1 MGISGEDELSEMVR
15 DFLESDSTFISAA
28 GNNNYN
34 EHSCDDE
41 PHQVEIVEDHQ
52 LSLQEILENA
62 TEAETEILGKIMSYW
77 RKEAAGMKME
87 PKELRK
93 WMVSRLRMD
102 GYDASLC
109 KTFRVKTSSRS
120 SSALKFG
127 GDYEY
132 IDVMMKRSESEREQ
146 LRVIV
151 DTNLRSQFE
160 VARPTEAYK
169 ELSSFLPCIFVGTEH
184 RLQTII
190 SLLCEAAK
198 QSLKESGLHVPPW
211 RKATYMQSKCMI
223 GILSSTARPWR
234 HSSHSPSSQMGV
246 VGVTGRGKRRGPLGP
261 SVDQGL
267 SGVVSI
273 LGVIGRLGFWG

>member
-1 MGISGEDELSEMVR
+1 MDISGEDDELSEMVR
-15 DFLESDSTFISAA
+15 DFLEPDSSFISAA
-28 GNNNYN
+28 GYNDYN
-34 EHSCDDE
+34 ENSSDDQ
-41 PHQVEIVEDHQ
+41 PHQVEEHQ

-62 TEAETEILGKIMSYW
+62 TEAETEILEKIMSYW
-77 RKEAAGMKME
+77 REAEEIKME

-109 KTFRVKTSSRS
+109 KTYGVKTSARS
-120 SSALKFG
+120 SAFKFT

-132 IDVMMKRSESEREQ
+132 IDVMMKSSESEREQ

-151 DTNLRSQFE
+151 ETDLRSQFE

-184 RLQTII
+184 RLHTII

-198 QSLKESGLHVPPW
+198 QSLKLPTCNPNGSP
-211 RKATYMQSKCMI
+211 KIATK
-223 GILSSTARPWR
+223 
-234 HSSHSPSSQMGV
+234 
-246 VGVTGRGKRRGPLGP
+246 
-261 SVDQGL
+261 
-267 SGVVSI
+267 
-273 LGVIGRLGFWG
+273 

>member
-1 MGISGEDELSEMVR
+1 MGISGEDNKLSEMVR
-15 DFLESDSTFISAA
+15 DFLESDSSFIS
-28 GNNNYN
+28 GYNYN
-34 EHSCDDE
+34 KNSSDQ
-41 PHQVEIVEDHQ
+41 PRPVEIIHHHH
-52 LSLQEILENA
+52 LSLQEILENV

-77 RKEAAGMKME
+77 REEAAGMKME

-109 KTFRVKTSSRS
+109 KTSSAHS
-120 SSALKFG
+120 SSDKYKFR

-132 IDVMMKRSESEREQ
+132 IDVMMKGSESEREQ

-151 DTNLRSQFE
+151 DTDFRSQFE

-211 RKATYMQSKCMI
+211 RKATYMQSKW
-223 GILSSTARPWR
+223 LSQNCNKIIPF
-234 HSSHSPSSQMGV
+234 SP
-246 VGVTGRGKRRGPLGP
+246 L
-261 SVDQGL
+261 
-267 SGVVSI
+267 
-273 LGVIGRLGFWG
+273 

>member
-1 MGISGEDELSEMVR
+1 MRISGEEDDELSEMVR
-15 DFLESDSTFISAA
+15 DFLESDSSFISAA
-28 GNNNYN
+28 GYNNDYN
-34 EHSCDDE
+34 ENSSDDQ
-41 PHQVEIVEDHQ
+41 PHQVEEHQ

-62 TEAETEILGKIMSYW
+62 TEAETEILEKIMSYW
-77 RKEAAGMKME
+77 REAEEIKME
-87 PKELRK
+87 TKELRK

-109 KTFRVKTSSRS
+109 KTYGVKTSAHS
-120 SSALKFG
+120 SSAFKFT

-132 IDVMMKRSESEREQ
+132 IDVMMKNNESEGEQ

-151 DTNLRSQFE
+151 ETDLRSQFE

-184 RLQTII
+184 RLHTII

-211 RKATYMQSKCMI
+211 RKATYMQSKW
-223 GILSSTARPWR
+223 LSQNCNKIIPF
-234 HSSHSPSSQMGV
+234 SP
-246 VGVTGRGKRRGPLGP
+246 
-261 SVDQGL
+261 
-267 SGVVSI
+267 
-273 LGVIGRLGFWG
+273 F

>member
-1 MGISGEDELSEMVR
+1 MEAMGISGEDELSEMVR

-120 SSALKFG
+120 SS
-127 GDYEY
+127 
-132 IDVMMKRSESEREQ
+132 
-146 LRVIV
+146 
-151 DTNLRSQFE
+151 
-160 VARPTEAYK
+160 
-169 ELSSFLPCIFVGTEH
+169 
-184 RLQTII
+184 
-190 SLLCEAAK
+190 
-198 QSLKESGLHVPPW
+198 
-211 RKATYMQSKCMI
+211 
-223 GILSSTARPWR
+223 
-234 HSSHSPSSQMGV
+234 
-246 VGVTGRGKRRGPLGP
+246 GP
-261 SVDQGL
+261 
-267 SGVVSI
+267 
-273 LGVIGRLGFWG
+273 